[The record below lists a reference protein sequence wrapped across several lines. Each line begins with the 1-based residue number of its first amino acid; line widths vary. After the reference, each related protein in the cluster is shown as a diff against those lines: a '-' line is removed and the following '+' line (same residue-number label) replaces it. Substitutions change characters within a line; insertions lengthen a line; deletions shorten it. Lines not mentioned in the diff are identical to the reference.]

1 MSFYCQKDWRN
12 EKKNLFVSKS
22 IVRPL
27 GKKLG
32 PKSRGLEFC
41 TGEFFKQG
49 GMPEFGGFGRDIWR
63 TFGGKLEEFWRKFV
77 GKLGE
82 IRRKLGWKNLIFK
95 NPNF

>member
-1 MSFYCQKDWRN
+1 
-12 EKKNLFVSKS
+12 
-22 IVRPL
+22 
-27 GKKLG
+27 
-32 PKSRGLEFC
+32 
-41 TGEFFKQG
+41 
-49 GMPEFGGFGRDIWR
+49 MPEFGGFWRDIWR